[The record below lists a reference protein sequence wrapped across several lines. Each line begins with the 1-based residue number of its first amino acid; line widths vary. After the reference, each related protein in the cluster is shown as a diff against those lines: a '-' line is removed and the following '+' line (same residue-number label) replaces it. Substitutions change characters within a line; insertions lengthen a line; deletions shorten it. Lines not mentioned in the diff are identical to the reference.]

1 MQGFLNMLN
10 DPKVL
15 LGIAI
20 LIILFIV
27 FIFAAFPSK
36 PKREPKPKQD
46 SAQEKRT
53 FSAEALVHE
62 LLSDRR
68 WRLTPLDQIAEYVG
82 GYKDDELRQLL
93 VRAGA
98 VRFSTKNGANE
109 MWGLLERNRRKLYPG
124 AAKDAVPEEEPK
136 ATLLK
141 PRMPKIFSQTAKM
154 PIFGSGAQAT
164 TDHDM
169 AEAKTEEKAE

>member
-1 MQGFLNMLN
+1 MQSFLNMLN

-15 LGIAI
+15 LGIAV
-20 LIILFIV
+20 LVILFIV

-36 PKREPKPKQD
+36 PKRESKQKQVQPVEKP
-46 SAQEKRT
+46 T

-98 VRFSTKNGANE
+98 VRFSTKNGADE

-124 AAKDAVPEEEPK
+124 ATKDAVPEEEPK
-136 ATLLK
+136 ASLLK
-141 PRMPKIFSQTAKM
+141 PRMPKILSQAPRM
-154 PIFGSGAQAT
+154 PIFGSSAQT
-164 TDHDM
+164 STDKDM
-169 AEAKTEEKAE
+169 AEAKAEEKAE